1 VAKRRGRANHIDRST
16 ARPSTPRVVYT
27 TAARNNNESVLR
39 GSGQGSVSDA
49 HSDRYDRLVESRM
62 PPMRIDTSH
71 PFLDTGGAK
80 SRDYLGGLEWSKEAQ
95 LFFKH
100 SLPAAIAEAKR
111 LWVEWWRL
119 DYVVQRCTIAVGKE
133 KLDAVLALERDGVHP
148 RALERHTR
156 HTLAWI
162 SRAKHLVMRVVRAL
176 LPVDDYDHPYRL
188 AQSLAD

>member
-1 VAKRRGRANHIDRST
+1 MAKRRGRANHIDRST
-16 ARPSTPRVVYT
+16 ASPITPRVIYT
-27 TAARNNNESVLR
+27 TAARNANESVLR
-39 GSGQGSVSDA
+39 GSASDA
-49 HSDRYDRLVESRM
+49 HSIRYDRLVESRM
-62 PPMRIDTSH
+62 PPSRIDTSR
-71 PFLDTGGAK
+71 PYAETDGA
-80 SRDYLGGLEWSKEAQ
+80 SNVNYLGGLQWSPE
-95 LFFKH
+95 FERYIKH

-148 RALERHTR
+148 RTLERQTR

-162 SRAKHLVMRVVRAL
+162 SRAKALVMRFVRTL
-176 LPVDDYDHPYRL
+176 LPFDYYDHPHLL